1 MAGSLTDTHRLS
13 NGVEIPILGFGTWQ
27 TPDGDT
33 ARDCVKAALDAG
45 YRHIDTAW
53 VYGNEISVG
62 EGIRASGVNRGDI
75 FLTTK
80 HWVTERGYEKTKA
93 AIDVSL
99 KNLGVDYLDLYL
111 IHWPCVAK
119 ISPDWKEINASTWRG
134 FEEAYRTGKIRA
146 LGVSNFE
153 PLHLDALLET
163 AEVAPCVNQ
172 IEFHPGYTQPEN
184 VKRCRELGIAVEAW
198 SPLGCGAVL
207 GDVRLAEIAG
217 RYGKSVAQLCI
228 RFALQSGVI
237 PLPKSVHPDRIKANT
252 QVFDFEISPEDMAL
266 IGAIDGLWILGIPSR
281 GRTCGRAVNG
291 SALRRA
297 SGIVPMG
304 IAIRRIASER
314 THFSGAICKMPG

>member
-1 MAGSLTDTHRLS
+1 MAGSPFTDTHRLS

-53 VYGNEISVG
+53 VCGNEISVG

-134 FEEAYRTGKIRA
+134 FEGGLPRGQDPRA
-146 LGVSNFE
+146 RRVEFR
-153 PLHLDALLET
+153 A
-163 AEVAPCVNQ
+163 AP
-172 IEFHPGYTQPEN
+172 P
-184 VKRCRELGIAVEAW
+184 
-198 SPLGCGAVL
+198 
-207 GDVRLAEIAG
+207 
-217 RYGKSVAQLCI
+217 
-228 RFALQSGVI
+228 
-237 PLPKSVHPDRIKANT
+237 
-252 QVFDFEISPEDMAL
+252 
-266 IGAIDGLWILGIPSR
+266 
-281 GRTCGRAVNG
+281 
-291 SALRRA
+291 
-297 SGIVPMG
+297 
-304 IAIRRIASER
+304 
-314 THFSGAICKMPG
+314 

>member
-1 MAGSLTDTHRLS
+1 MAGSLTDTYRLS

-134 FEEAYRTGKIRA
+134 FEEAYRAGKIRA

-163 AEVAPCVNQ
+163 AEIAPCVNQ

-207 GDVRLAEIAG
+207 GDARLAEIAG

-266 IGAIDGLWILGIPSR
+266 IGAIDGLG
-281 GRTCGRAVNG
+281 
-291 SALRRA
+291 
-297 SGIVPMG
+297 
-304 IAIRRIASER
+304 
-314 THFSGAICKMPG
+314 FSGYRPEEAPADAL

>member
-134 FEEAYRTGKIRA
+134 FEEAYRAGKIRA

-198 SPLGCGAVL
+198 SPLGCGCGSRRCTSC
-207 GDVRLAEIAG
+207 GDRGQIRQVRRTALYPVCSSERSDPAAE
-217 RYGKSVAQLCI
+217 V
-228 RFALQSGVI
+228 
-237 PLPKSVHPDRIKANT
+237 
-252 QVFDFEISPEDMAL
+252 
-266 IGAIDGLWILGIPSR
+266 
-281 GRTCGRAVNG
+281 
-291 SALRRA
+291 RA
-297 SGIVPMG
+297 SGQDKG
-304 IAIRRIASER
+304 K
-314 THFSGAICKMPG
+314 HSGVRL

>member
-134 FEEAYRTGKIRA
+134 FEEAYRAGKIRA

-172 IEFHPGYTQPEN
+172 IEFHPGYTQP
-184 VKRCRELGIAVEAW
+184 
-198 SPLGCGAVL
+198 
-207 GDVRLAEIAG
+207 
-217 RYGKSVAQLCI
+217 
-228 RFALQSGVI
+228 
-237 PLPKSVHPDRIKANT
+237 SVHPDRIKANT

-266 IGAIDGLWILGIPSR
+266 IGAIDGLG
-281 GRTCGRAVNG
+281 
-291 SALRRA
+291 
-297 SGIVPMG
+297 
-304 IAIRRIASER
+304 
-314 THFSGAICKMPG
+314 FSGYRPEDAPADAL

>member
-134 FEEAYRTGKIRA
+134 FEEAYRAGKIRA

-153 PLHLDALLET
+153 PLHLDSESRS
-163 AEVAPCVNQ
+163 
-172 IEFHPGYTQPEN
+172 
-184 VKRCRELGIAVEAW
+184 KLGARSDA
-198 SPLGCGAVL
+198 A
-207 GDVRLAEIAG
+207 
-217 RYGKSVAQLCI
+217 
-228 RFALQSGVI
+228 RFSEMYV
-237 PLPKSVHPDRIKANT
+237 
-252 QVFDFEISPEDMAL
+252 
-266 IGAIDGLWILGIPSR
+266 
-281 GRTCGRAVNG
+281 
-291 SALRRA
+291 LRRSRADTASPSHSSA
-297 SGIVPMG
+297 SGLLFR
-304 IAIRRIASER
+304 AE
-314 THFSGAICKMPG
+314 